1 MPARYSITNQ
11 RPLCWSMYLELSC
24 SSVVLLAPKNDPRL
38 TGVEG
43 NVVKG
48 ILS

>member
-11 RPLCWSMYLELSC
+11 RPLSWSMYLEL
-24 SSVVLLAPKNDPRL
+24 LLERGAVGPKNDPRL

-43 NVVKG
+43 NVVKS